1 MEQLSIGMFI
11 MTLCMFS
18 VFNTVNCNT
27 PTEFLTDLLT
37 TFHLKSPTLIFGD
50 EEVPEL
56 CFTNH
61 HVLCLQYVEDE
72 KEATALLGHLDLLQ
86 QGRSQD
92 AMIFVGGNKIKKL
105 IEMIS
110 HSEQSMYRSPSPVFM
125 PIEHQSDFHLS
136 LDSNIIFFKGNNSL
150 YTLTDQYAVKGDNQ
164 ISQKIGIWTKDFG
177 MKMLES
183 IHRWNRRRDLQ
194 GSVIVNTLAYYKNWA
209 EPVYDG
215 QGGLVGSQALI
226 PDRLYAVADSLN
238 LSIDTKLTPDGQFGK
253 LLENGS
259 WTGCVGMVVR
269 GEADVCTIGLAWT
282 VAREERSLCLYLC
295 LHLISIIGQY

>member
-1 MEQLSIGMFI
+1 MEQQAIPKFM
-11 MTLCMFS
+11 MLCMLS
-18 VFNTVNCNT
+18 VFNTANCNT
-27 PTEFLTDLLT
+27 QTEFLVDLFT

-50 EEVPEL
+50 GEVPEL
-56 CFTNH
+56 CFTDH

-86 QGRSQD
+86 QERSQD
-92 AMIFVGGNKIKKL
+92 AMIFIGGNKIRRL
-105 IEMIS
+105 VEILS
-110 HSEQSMYRSPSPVFM
+110 HSEQSMFRSSSPVFM
-125 PIEHQSDFHLS
+125 PIEYQSDFHLL
-136 LDSNIIFFKGNNSL
+136 LDSNIIFFKGNDSL
-150 YTLTDQYAVKGDNQ
+150 YTLIDRYAVKGENQ
-164 ISQKIGIWTKDFG
+164 ISQEIGIWTKDSG
-177 MKMLES
+177 MKMVES

-215 QGGLVGSQALI
+215 QGVLVGSQALI
-226 PDRLYAVADSLN
+226 PDRLYAVAESLN

-282 VAREERSLCLYLC
+282 VAREKQS
-295 LHLISIIGQY
+295 